1 MLLVTTN
8 GSMTNLTAP
17 PNGFIKF
24 LSNISASRFVNEGIF
39 RCCTNTVP
47 NKTFH
52 IPGKGDIVVS
62 QAKLLAVNGF
72 DIPNDKSLVYL
83 TIWIAFWVV
92 LSLFFINY
100 KYRKL

>member
-17 PNGFIKF
+17 PNKFIEF

-47 NKTFH
+47 NKIFH
-52 IPGKGDIVVS
+52 IPGRGPIVVS
-62 QAKLLAVNGF
+62 QEELLRLQGF
-72 DIPNDKSLVYL
+72 DIPNDKSLIYL
-83 TIWIAFWVV
+83 TIWIGFWVV
-92 LSLFFINY
+92 LSLLFINF